1 MRFSEFKNKKDEP
14 VNEILPAIGAIA
26 GAAAR
31 AVGGMAVRK
40 LAGSG
45 IKKGAKAA
53 AGMGMG
59 MRNDSRSTNS
69 PNSTVGTQPSS
80 VKSEPFTNTDTD
92 TIGSDTATKTNTNTN
107 STNDL
112 DNQLKTGKMI
122 RLPSQTVGGKSRA
135 DNFKITRSDSKEIEI
150 QNPRP
155 GPGEP
160 RKFTFKKDDLKNMMA
175 K

>member
-31 AVGGMAVRK
+31 ALGGMAVK
-40 LAGSG
+40 SLAKKG
-45 IKKGAKAA
+45 IKKGAKA
-53 AGMGMG
+53 GVGLGMG
-59 MRNDSRSTNS
+59 MRKDSRTTNS
-69 PNSTVGTQPSS
+69 PNATVGSQPSS
-80 VKSEPFTNTDTD
+80 QKSEPFTNTDAD
-92 TIGSDTATKTNTNTN
+92 TIGSDTATKTDNANTTN
-107 STNDL
+107 I

-122 RLPSQTVGGKSRA
+122 RLPSQTVGGKARA

-175 K
+175 R

>member
-31 AVGGMAVRK
+31 AVGGMAVKK
-40 LAGSG
+40 LASSG
-45 IKKGAKAA
+45 LKKGAKAA

-59 MRNDSRSTNS
+59 MRKDSQSTNS

-80 VKSEPFTNTDTD
+80 VKSGPFTNTDAD
-92 TIGSDTATKTNTNTN
+92 TIGSDTATKTGNANTN
-107 STNDL
+107 DV

-122 RLPSQTVGGKSRA
+122 RLPSQTVGGKARA

-160 RKFTFKKDDLKNMMA
+160 RKFTFKKDDLRNIMTR
-175 K
+175 